1 MDIFYALR
9 VIRAITFMV
18 AVLALGC
25 GGAMADVQVQGGGAT
40 FPFPIYQQWAKDFG
54 HDHPGIKIDYAG
66 KGSGAGIGGLIDKT
80 FDFAGSDAPM
90 NDEELAKAKAAGGD
104 VVQVPSVVGAVVLA
118 YNLPGVNGRLKLSGT
133 VIADIYLGKITQ
145 WSDPAIKALNPDLQ
159 IPDTPISSIHRS
171 EGSGTNF
178 VFTSYLCTQSQDF
191 QTQVSFGKTVRWP
204 VGQGA
209 QGNLGVTQALTQ
221 MQGTIGYIE
230 LNFAMQ
236 NKIPFALL
244 QNQGGQMINAAPETV
259 SAAGEAA
266 AADMDRYNKLT
277 VRLWSRPGAN
287 VYPISAF
294 TYLICYKDL
303 GYLKDRAKAQAI
315 MDFFW
320 YSTHDGQNKA
330 VDLAYA
336 PLSQGVRQRVE
347 GALDTITFNG
357 QPLHPNQ

>member
-1 MDIFYALR
+1 MAALVCLSAS
-9 VIRAITFMV
+9 VIRA
-18 AVLALGC
+18 
-25 GGAMADVQVQGGGAT
+25 DVRVQGGGAT
-40 FPFPIYQQWAKDFG
+40 FPLPVYQQWAKDFG
-54 HDHPGIKIDYAG
+54 NANPGVAIEYAG

-90 NDEELAKAKAAGGD
+90 NDEELAKAKAGGGD

-118 YNLPGVNGRLKLSGT
+118 YNLPGVSGQLRLSGP

-159 IPDTPISSIHRS
+159 LPDTPISSIHRS

-204 VGQGA
+204 VGQAA
-209 QGNLGVTQALTQ
+209 QGNPGVTQAVKQ
-221 MQGTIGYIE
+221 MQGAIGYIE
-230 LNFAMQ
+230 LNYAIQ

-244 QNQGGQMINAAPETV
+244 QNQSGQMINASPETT

-315 MDFFW
+315 VDFFW
-320 YSTHDGQNKA
+320 YATHQGQEQTTQ
-330 VDLAYA
+330 LAYA
-336 PLSQGVRQRVE
+336 PLSKAVQERVE
-347 GALDTITFNG
+347 RVLDTISFVG
-357 QPLHPNQ
+357 QPLHHQP